1 MPAVPALRRVITLN
15 KGVRWTPAQL
25 GASLYDYWDAEQA
38 DTLSLSGSAV
48 TAWRSA
54 KNGYSAAQGTGAA
67 RPTYSATSFN
77 SRPGVTFDG
86 SDDELTYAGVG
97 VFPTG
102 SVSSE
107 IWALVNQTA
116 LGSSAGVRAIF
127 NYGGNAA
134 AAWRRL
140 NRTTDGSLVNRATTQ
155 MGTGAAGPAAQNDNV
170 DFSGRNVARSQIKAN
185 LQTDVNGIA
194 GAVNATGNPA
204 TGTTRTR
211 IGARNDDTPNSFFQ
225 GVVSFVAVTAPL
237 TTNQAVQMLA
247 YLKQRGGIS

>member
-1 MPAVPALRRVITLN
+1 MHSALKLLLLKVVGGWSPAS
-15 KGVRWTPAQL
+15 L
-25 GASLYDYWDAEQA
+25 GASLYDYWDAEQPG
-38 DTLSLSGSAV
+38 TISLSGSAV
-48 TAWRSA
+48 TAWRSV
-54 KNGYSAAQGTGAA
+54 NNSYSAAQAVGAA

-107 IWALVNQTA
+107 LWVLVDQTVA
-116 LGSSAGVRAIF
+116 GSSAGVRAIF
-127 NYGGNAA
+127 NYGSNAA
-134 AAWRRL
+134 AGWRRIS
-140 NRTTDGSLVNRATTQ
+140 RTTDGSLVNRATTQ
-155 MGTGAAGPAAQNDNV
+155 MGTGGAGPAAQNDNV

-194 GAVNATGNPA
+194 GAVNATGNPN

-237 TTNQAVQMLA
+237 STDQAALMLA
-247 YLKQRGGIS
+247 YLKRRGGIS